1 MKKTNLKIL
10 VLLIL
15 LSFSFTFVCFKYST
29 LNFQDEWVGR
39 GLYPGLAFFHG
50 LDFYEPQ
57 TGPHVSLYGWSTGLF
72 YSMCGFANTPN
83 QAISLAFMINLFFLI
98 SLIVLLFWKS
108 INLTIKCNILS
119 VSIISSLTCLLTFI
133 SLMDGTTDA
142 IFKIHADMPAMSFLV
157 LSIIFFRSYIVK
169 KTKFFLFLTVLNL
182 ILSVWAK
189 LPTLPALVFPI
200 LYLVSEKK
208 FKDIIFYIFFCIGT
222 LLLSILFITLAYG
235 LDDTKF
241 ILFDHIAA
249 NQWSDRNLLFNGE
262 KATLVTMT
270 YFEAIPLL
278 FRFLAMY
285 ITDYW
290 FFGISAIL
298 CLVISFSNKFDIQE
312 KFLFKSLGLIYSL
325 TLPSCLAALS
335 HFGSVENALFFAN
348 FTGILCMLALLITM
362 LKYLTSPIVF
372 AYVIGTISLFC
383 ALPIL
388 RQANG
393 IEVSSNLSAHQQA
406 YEYLK
411 AGNNDIYFGW
421 YPIAHLMVDGES
433 FTSIES
439 PTWVGMTKPEM
450 IDFSTDHFPKDAK
463 YLATC
468 KIGYGRTILQRYL
481 GVLDEVDAPESISSW
496 RIFLPVEKIIPSD

>member
-10 VLLIL
+10 VLLIP

-208 FKDIIFYIFFCIGT
+208 FKKKKSKIAVIGSS
-222 LLLSILFITLAYG
+222 SILSNKNLKRNTGNSFLCRNIIRWVNEDVDLLDIPPSKLDRYTITMS
-235 LDDTKF
+235 DDDFK
-241 ILFDHIAA
+241 
-249 NQWSDRNLLFNGE
+249 N
-262 KATLVTMT
+262 MT
-270 YFEAIPLL
+270 Y
-278 FRFLAMY
+278 
-285 ITDYW
+285 
-290 FFGISAIL
+290 
-298 CLVISFSNKFDIQE
+298 
-312 KFLFKSLGLIYSL
+312 
-325 TLPSCLAALS
+325 LS
-335 HFGSVENALFFAN
+335 V
-348 FTGILCMLALLITM
+348 
-362 LKYLTSPIVF
+362 
-372 AYVIGTISLFC
+372 
-383 ALPIL
+383 
-388 RQANG
+388 
-393 IEVSSNLSAHQQA
+393 
-406 YEYLK
+406 
-411 AGNNDIYFGW
+411 
-421 YPIAHLMVDGES
+421 
-433 FTSIES
+433 
-439 PTWVGMTKPEM
+439 
-450 IDFSTDHFPKDAK
+450 
-463 YLATC
+463 
-468 KIGYGRTILQRYL
+468 
-481 GVLDEVDAPESISSW
+481 
-496 RIFLPVEKIIPSD
+496 IIPALVVALGFFVSWLRKEL